1 MVAVIDVFY
10 WQETQSLEPS
20 TKCCMAISYSSK
32 KLINQKNI

>member
-20 TKCCMAISYSSK
+20 TRCCMAISHSSK
-32 KLINQKNI
+32 KLLNQKNI